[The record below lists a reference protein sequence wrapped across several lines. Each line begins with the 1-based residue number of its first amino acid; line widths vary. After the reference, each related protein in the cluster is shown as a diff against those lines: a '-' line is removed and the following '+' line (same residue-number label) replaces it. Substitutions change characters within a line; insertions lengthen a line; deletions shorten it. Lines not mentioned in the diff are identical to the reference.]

1 MDNEAIKRSPAS
13 ARQQRGGGAPR
24 PAARRGVPVRVRRG
38 ERARHT
44 GSVQRSEHTAEL
56 AEEMWHA
63 QTAAT
68 VGGCVSALM
77 E

>member
-1 MDNEAIKRSPAS
+1 
-13 ARQQRGGGAPR
+13 
-24 PAARRGVPVRVRRG
+24 
-38 ERARHT
+38 
-44 GSVQRSEHTAEL
+44 VQRSEHTAEL